1 MMPPSQT
8 NASATSTSPS
18 YRRMAQ
24 AFAALRRGE
33 SILIRAANNRA
44 AILRAAEFADYED
57 GQMQEIAESATLL
70 CLRRQHVEALGRKA
84 SGKRPVFTMPV
95 SDLSV
100 SQIFNITYGET
111 DSLNDSVSLIG
122 EREDSLADLG
132 TKILRQAKLLPTAL
146 IAGLTSDDPQHHN
159 RLATMYALPIVNAFD
174 SDHHD
179 SASHWQIS
187 KGAEAQLPLAAAPD
201 SKIIMFRSEGGS
213 ENHFAI
219 IVADGDKHQTPL
231 VRLHSQCV
239 TGDVLGSLKC
249 DCGPQLQTALS
260 LMNENGGGVLLY
272 LAQEG
277 RDIGL
282 MNKIRA
288 YHLQDS
294 GHDTVDANHRLGFAT
309 DERVFI
315 PAAAMLG
322 QLDISSIKLL
332 TNNPDKMAQLA
343 KFGITVTERV
353 PLALDAN
360 PHNKAYL
367 DAKRDKTGHLLD

>member
-146 IAGLTSDDPQHHN
+146 IAGLT
-159 RLATMYALPIVNAFD
+159 
-174 SDHHD
+174 
-179 SASHWQIS
+179 
-187 KGAEAQLPLAAAPD
+187 
-201 SKIIMFRSEGGS
+201 
-213 ENHFAI
+213 
-219 IVADGDKHQTPL
+219 
-231 VRLHSQCV
+231 
-239 TGDVLGSLKC
+239 
-249 DCGPQLQTALS
+249 
-260 LMNENGGGVLLY
+260 
-272 LAQEG
+272 
-277 RDIGL
+277 
-282 MNKIRA
+282 
-288 YHLQDS
+288 
-294 GHDTVDANHRLGFAT
+294 
-309 DERVFI
+309 
-315 PAAAMLG
+315 
-322 QLDISSIKLL
+322 
-332 TNNPDKMAQLA
+332 
-343 KFGITVTERV
+343 
-353 PLALDAN
+353 
-360 PHNKAYL
+360 
-367 DAKRDKTGHLLD
+367 